1 MVYLHFPSNLTE
13 EELMLRTKY
22 AKLQR
27 KKKALQ
33 HLKAPKQEIERIPQ
47 APKRPTEARD
57 AREVAKKL
65 IKSGVITAPKTPK
78 RQEQTFKRSRG
89 LLRKLMNSTEKTIN
103 CSYQPFSATQEEE
116 DTEAARPRVKNLY
129 LSNNFVGAQDT
140 GDNSNTNDKQ
150 SPAKQEVKN
159 PSRAGN
165 TIFVFGYKIT
175 EDYLKKHFQSFGN
188 IINIS
193 MESEKNH
200 GFITFDKA
208 EAAERAISE
217 MDGSMVSSI
226 QLKVSLARRQ
236 PIIEPVGGDTMSSSM
251 WSPIAANYSQKSAHK
266 DRRELKIY
274 EEDLFQ

>member
-1 MVYLHFPSNLTE
+1 MQNMVYLHFPSNLTE
-13 EELMLRTKY
+13 EELMLQTKFN
-22 AKLQR
+22 KLKR

-33 HLKAPKQEIERIPQ
+33 DLKAPKQETERIPQ

-78 RQEQTFKRSRG
+78 RPEQTFKRSRG
-89 LLRKLMNSTEKTIN
+89 LERKLNSTEKTIS
-103 CSYQPFSATQEEE
+103 SYQPFSAMQEEE
-116 DTEAARPRVKNLY
+116 ETETVRPKVKDLY
-129 LSNNFVGAQDT
+129 NNFVGAQNTGERNTSDT
-140 GDNSNTNDKQ
+140 PA
-150 SPAKQEVKN
+150 PAKQEIK
-159 PSRAGN
+159 PRAGN
-165 TIFVFGYKIT
+165 TIYVCGYKIT
-175 EDYLKKHFQSFGN
+175 EDYLKKHFQNFGN
-188 IINIS
+188 IIHIS
-193 MESEKNH
+193 MEAEKNH
-200 GFITFDKA
+200 GFITFEKA

-236 PIIEPVGGDTMSSSM
+236 PIIEPVSDTMSSSM

-266 DRRELKIY
+266 DRRELKVY

>member
-1 MVYLHFPSNLTE
+1 MQNMVYLHFPSNLTE
-13 EELMLRTKY
+13 EELMLQTKFS
-22 AKLQR
+22 KLKR

-33 HLKAPKQEIERIPQ
+33 DLKAPKQEPERIPQ

-78 RQEQTFKRSRG
+78 RPEQTFKRSRG
-89 LLRKLMNSTEKTIN
+89 LERKLNSTEKTIS
-103 CSYQPFSATQEEE
+103 SYQPFSASQDEEE
-116 DTEAARPRVKNLY
+116 TEAARPRVKDLY
-129 LSNNFVGAQDT
+129 NSFVGAQDT
-140 GDNSNTNDKQ
+140 GERISNDTQ
-150 SPAKQEVKN
+150 SPSKQEPK
-159 PSRAGN
+159 PRAGN
-165 TIFVFGYKIT
+165 TIFVSGYKIT

-193 MESEKNH
+193 MEVEKNH
-200 GFITFDKA
+200 GFITFEKA

-236 PIIEPVGGDTMSSSM
+236 PIIEPVSDTMSSSM

-266 DRRELKIY
+266 DRRELKVY

>member
-1 MVYLHFPSNLTE
+1 MQNMVYLHFPSNLTE
-13 EELMLRTKY
+13 EELMLQTKFS
-22 AKLQR
+22 KLKR

-33 HLKAPKQEIERIPQ
+33 DLKAPKQEAERIPQ

-78 RQEQTFKRSRG
+78 RPEQTFKRSRG
-89 LLRKLMNSTEKTIN
+89 LERKLNSTEKTIS
-103 CSYQPFSATQEEE
+103 SYQPFSAMQDEEE
-116 DTEAARPRVKNLY
+116 TETVRPKVKDLY
-129 LSNNFVGAQDT
+129 NNFVGAQDT
-140 GDNSNTNDKQ
+140 GERNTSDT
-150 SPAKQEVKN
+150 PAPVKQEIK
-159 PSRAGN
+159 PRAGN
-165 TIFVFGYKIT
+165 TIYVCGYKIT

-188 IINIS
+188 IIHIS
-193 MESEKNH
+193 MEAEKNH
-200 GFITFDKA
+200 GFITFEKA
-208 EAAERAISE
+208 ETAERAISE

-236 PIIEPVGGDTMSSSM
+236 PIIEPVSDTMSSSM

-266 DRRELKIY
+266 DRRELKVY

>member
-13 EELMLRTKY
+13 EELMLQTKFS
-22 AKLQR
+22 KLKR

-33 HLKAPKQEIERIPQ
+33 DLKSPKQEVERIPQ

-78 RQEQTFKRSRG
+78 RPEQTFKRSRG
-89 LLRKLMNSTEKTIN
+89 LERKLNSTEKTIS
-103 CSYQPFSATQEEE
+103 SYQPFSATQEEE
-116 DTEAARPRVKNLY
+116 ETETARPRVKDLY
-129 LSNNFVGAQDT
+129 NSFVGAQET
-140 GDNSNTNDKQ
+140 GERNANDAQ
-150 SPAKQEVKN
+150 SPSKQEVK
-159 PSRAGN
+159 PRAGN
-165 TIFVFGYKIT
+165 TIFVCGYKIT

-188 IINIS
+188 IVNIS
-193 MESEKNH
+193 MEVEKNH
-200 GFITFDKA
+200 GFITFEKA

-236 PIIEPVGGDTMSSSM
+236 PVIEPVSDTMSSSM

-266 DRRELKIY
+266 DRRELKVY

>member
-1 MVYLHFPSNLTE
+1 MQNMVYLHFPSNLTE
-13 EELMLRTKY
+13 EELMLQTKFN
-22 AKLQR
+22 KLKR

-33 HLKAPKQEIERIPQ
+33 DLKAPKQEAERIPQ

-78 RQEQTFKRSRG
+78 RPEQTFKRSRG
-89 LLRKLMNSTEKTIN
+89 LERKLNSTEKTIS
-103 CSYQPFSATQEEE
+103 SYQPFSATQEEE
-116 DTEAARPRVKNLY
+116 ETEAARPKVKDLY
-129 LSNNFVGAQDT
+129 NSFVGAQDT
-140 GDNSNTNDKQ
+140 GERNTNDTQ
-150 SPAKQEVKN
+150 SPSAKPEVK
-159 PSRAGN
+159 PRAGN
-165 TIFVFGYKIT
+165 TIFVSGYKIT

-188 IINIS
+188 IVNIS
-193 MESEKNH
+193 MEVEKNH
-200 GFITFDKA
+200 GFITFEKA
-208 EAAERAISE
+208 DAAERAISE

-236 PIIEPVGGDTMSSSM
+236 PIIEQVSDTMSSSM

-266 DRRELKIY
+266 DRRELKVY